1 MGSAAPSVV
10 PGLCLAAVVAASGRA
25 QTPKVDA
32 RLAEVAA
39 AYAAKVAASAIFVSG
54 RSLDSVL
61 AEELAP
67 DRPLETLIRPLLH
80 FEVDADRRAVT
91 CQLGPARATA
101 VATVDL
107 GCTLTTGSDAATLA
121 ARKRRAAAAPDGAD
135 PFPWLAD
142 VEPVTAVASIDTL
155 ALQTAVDAAFAEPER
170 GAVMRTR
177 AIVVVCRGH
186 LVAERYAPGVRRD
199 MRLPGWSMTKTI
211 VDALVGVR
219 VRQGAIEIDAPLAVP
234 EWRTDPADPRA
245 VTRLDHLLTMTSGL
259 RWNEDYDDAN
269 SDALRM
275 LFASADHAATYA
287 AMPQVARPGEEFL
300 YASGCTN
307 LICRI
312 LRSSFASDEAYF
324 AFPHD
329 ELFVPLGMKSALVET
344 DPSGTFVG
352 SSYGFATAR
361 DWARFGLLYTTDGTV
376 GGRRI
381 LPEGWTTRSA
391 TRTTASR
398 GRYGSHVGCNVDPD
412 GDGPA
417 ERTWP
422 DLPADLLLMSGHEG
436 QYVAVF
442 PTEQI
447 VVVRLGCTKSGG
459 FDLHGLLRR
468 VVHACT
474 PNDPTTRREAR

>member
-1 MGSAAPSVV
+1 MRSAAPSVV
-10 PGLCLAAVVAASGRA
+10 PGVCVAAVLAASSRA
-25 QTPKVDA
+25 QTPQVDGQ
-32 RLAEVAA
+32 LAGVAA

-67 DRPLETLIRPLLH
+67 DRPLEALIRPLLR
-80 FEVDADRRAVT
+80 FDVDEEHRTVT
-91 CQLGPARATA
+91 CRLGPARATA
-101 VATVDL
+101 VATVNL
-107 GCTLTTGSDAATLA
+107 GCTLTTGVDATTIAP
-121 ARKRRAAAAPDGAD
+121 RKRRATAASDGND

-142 VEPVTAVASIDTL
+142 AEPVTSLDSVDAP
-155 ALQTAVDAAFAEPER
+155 ALEAAIDAAFAEPGQ
-170 GAVMRTR
+170 GAAIRTR
-177 AIVVVCRGH
+177 AVVVVCRNH
-186 LVAERYAPGVRRD
+186 LVGERYAPGVRRD

-211 VDALVGVR
+211 VDALVGIR
-219 VRQGAIEIDAPLAVP
+219 VRQRAIELDAPLAVP

-245 VTRLDHLLTMTSGL
+245 TTRLEDLLTMTSGL
-259 RWNEDYDDAN
+259 RWNEDYDDAS

-275 LFASADHAATYA
+275 LFATSDHASAYA
-287 AMPQVARPGEEFL
+287 AMPQVARPGEQFL

-312 LRSSFASDEAYF
+312 LRSSYANDEAYLS
-324 AFPHD
+324 FPHD
-329 ELFVPLGMKSALVET
+329 ELFVPLGMQSALVET

-361 DWARFGLLYTTDGTV
+361 DWARFGLLYTGDGNV
-376 GGRRI
+376 GGRRV
-381 LPEGWTTRSA
+381 LPAGWTARSSS
-391 TRTTASR
+391 RTAASR

-412 GDGPA
+412 GTGPA

-447 VVVRLGCTKSGG
+447 VIVRLGCTKSGG

-468 VVHACT
+468 VVTACA
-474 PNDPTTRREAR
+474 PKAPTTRREAR